1 MVLNTIIGMIGTI
14 DVIGLFG
21 CLWKFLG
28 IKLQKMKKQI
38 ELNEYKKTCRIILYV
53 SISCFALFLFVI
65 GLWFGL
71 IYPTLK

>member
-1 MVLNTIIGMIGTI
+1 MMLNTIIGMMGTI
-14 DVIGLFG
+14 AVIGLFG

-38 ELNEYKKTCRIILYV
+38 ELTKYKKTCRIILYV
-53 SISCFALFLFVI
+53 SISCFVLFLFVI

-71 IYPTLK
+71 IYPSLK